1 MAFRT
6 KQPNDEMVIDLTG
19 PDGNA
24 FALMAYA
31 KRYGKE
37 LGYNYLDIIAEMANA
52 GDYEKLLTVFDNYF
66 GEYIILER

>member
-31 KRYGKE
+31 KSC
-37 LGYNYLDIIAEMANA
+37 
-52 GDYEKLLTVFDNYF
+52 LLYTSDAAD
-66 GEYIILER
+66 E